1 MIRIHFT
8 AADFARVRFAPRPAP
23 LQELNAALRMWCGHD
38 DDDVLFGRWR
48 RRLLRSMPVIAEPFG
63 DLVPAGE
70 APAFIDVFSDTL
82 TEGLD
87 AIRVS
92 RPKLVRSEIE
102 RVYAQHAGRPP
113 LWIRQLHRGD
123 ADAWQLLRR
132 AQHAAFETVL
142 RPVWS
147 VVQDLHQK
155 EFTRHAVAVAEHGIG
170 AVLAELV
177 PSARMRGGEVWE
189 LEGPGARDI
198 KLGGRGVVLL
208 PTFHWTGHPL
218 IADLPDRPLYL
229 TYPAGPGL
237 PLSPAEVEGRDDA
250 LAGVLGRTRL
260 AILLLLADEHTTSGL
275 ARRLGVSNATASAH
289 TAALRG
295 AGLITTVRAGRAVL
309 HRRTELG
316 SLLARWR

>member
-23 LQELNAALRMWCGHD
+23 LQELNAALSMLCARD
-38 DDDVLFGRWR
+38 NELLFGRWR
-48 RRLLRSMPVIAEPFG
+48 RRALRSLPVVVEPFA
-63 DLVPAGE
+63 DLVPQGE

-82 TEGLD
+82 KEGLD
-87 AIRVS
+87 TVRAS
-92 RPKLVRSEIE
+92 CPDLVRSEIE
-102 RVYAQHAGRPP
+102 RIYAKQTAQPP
-113 LWIRQLHRGD
+113 RWIRHLHQGD
-123 ADAWQLLRR
+123 ADAWQLLRQ

-142 RPVWS
+142 RPVWP

-170 AVLAELV
+170 AVLAGLV
-177 PSARMRGGEVWE
+177 PGARLHDGRDWE

-198 KLGGRGVVLL
+198 KLGGRGMVLL

-237 PLSPAEVEGRDDA
+237 PLSPAGVEGRDDA
-250 LAGVLGRTRL
+250 LAEVLGRTRVG
-260 AILLLLADEHTTSGL
+260 ILLLLADEHTTSGL

-316 SLLARWR
+316 SLLVGWR